1 MLCARCAVDRYDKT
15 TVNRD
20 GLALKKWWFVGIAV
34 GLASCLSWHSADAA
48 PSLSEPERQAIAA
61 AMGSRTAVQYCS
73 GSELK
78 SGMEKAMV
86 QTIVAMDLDLSAL
99 DQIDLET
106 KAIGIAFFENLFA
119 DAFASC
125 PGRARAL
132 WRQILEM

>member
-20 GLALKKWWFVGIAV
+20 GLA
-34 GLASCLSWHSADAA
+34 SCLSWHSADAA
-48 PSLSEPERQAIAA
+48 PRLSEPERQAIAT

-106 KAIGIAFFENLFA
+106 KEIGIAFFDNLFA